1 VQTLIRRAY
10 REAFKEVDV
19 IAMPTTPSV
28 AFGLG
33 EKMNDP
39 LAMYLEDVFTVGANV
54 AGLPAISI
62 PCGQDDGLPVGF
74 QLLGARFNDAAVLDA
89 AYALEQALP

>member
-1 VQTLIRRAY
+1 MQTLIRRAY
-10 REAFKEVDV
+10 REAFKTVDV
-19 IAMPTTPSV
+19 IAMPTAPSV

-62 PCGQDDGLPVGF
+62 PCGSDEGLPVGF
-74 QLLGARFNDAAVLDA
+74 QLLGPRFHDGDVLDA
-89 AYALEQALP
+89 AFALEQALP